1 MSWNEKPPILTGQT
15 ARDVANLRDYLFR
28 MAGSLTE
35 AAETVDT
42 IVAYDASG
50 QQILAKNGATAAAI
64 KSQAEELK
72 SLILKTANT
81 VKKYADSRVE
91 EFSGLYVAQSDFG
104 DYLLQNSA
112 IITTTAEGV
121 VENYNYNETI
131 LAPLLDDIDELQA
144 YQTVLE
150 GEIRR
155 GVIEDPT
162 THQDVLGIAIS
173 QHIEYT
179 GTNDVSSGGNTYY
192 RISGDQTFGFYTST
206 GWQFWIAGIK
216 RAWLDTVDGEMH
228 IQQLTI
234 EESLKMGSRWEIRH
248 GTDSW
253 GVKFIG
259 G

>member
-15 ARDVANLRDYLFR
+15 QRDVANIRDYLFR

-35 AAETVDT
+35 AAQTVDS
-42 IVAYDASG
+42 IVSYDAKG
-50 QQILAKNGATAAAI
+50 RQILAKGGATAQAI
-64 KSQAEELK
+64 KNQADELK

-81 VKKYADSRVE
+81 VRKYADSKIE
-91 EFSGLYVAQSDFG
+91 EYNALYVAQSDFG
-104 DYLLQNSA
+104 DYMRQNSA
-112 IITTTAEGV
+112 IITQTAEGV

-131 LAPLLDDIDELQA
+131 LAPILGDIEDLQA

-173 QHIEYT
+173 QHIDYA
-179 GTNDVSSGGNTYY
+179 GSGDVEQGGNTYY
-192 RISGDQTFGFYTST
+192 RISGNQTFGFYTST
-206 GWQFWIAGIK
+206 GWQFWISGIK

-234 EESLKMGSRWEIRH
+234 EDSLKMGQNWEIRH
-248 GTDSW
+248 GTNSW